1 VSPDIG
7 VLPLAPKNPLPCRQQ
22 MRCLRTFHTG
32 MQTLRDADGPVTR
45 LELAPNWLMPPV
57 VIATSPQGGVVAVAE
72 QGERRLP
79 HALPRH
85 LCSFR
90 TSG

>member
-1 VSPDIG
+1 MSDIADPSVSSDIG
-7 VLPLAPKNPLPCRQQ
+7 VLPLAPTNPL
-22 MRCLRTFHTG
+22 
-32 MQTLRDADGPVTR
+32 QTLRDADGPVTR
-45 LELAPNWLMPPV
+45 LELAPNWLMPPL
-57 VIATSPQGGVVAVAE
+57 VIANSLQGGVVAVAE

-90 TSG
+90 TSR

>member
-1 VSPDIG
+1 
-7 VLPLAPKNPLPCRQQ
+7 
-22 MRCLRTFHTG
+22 

-72 QGERRLP
+72 QGERRT
-79 HALPRH
+79 PRPAQA
-85 LCSFR
+85 SVQFQNKR
-90 TSG
+90 MRG